1 MSVFSD
7 FQRMWVQRFPQSSLS
22 DAWEQD
28 VRASLERHKQKIA
41 ELSKELEQE
50 TLYVEYL
57 ERLLGDVERYR
68 EAGGDPSTLFEANSP
83 ASAANLLSG
92 GTPHTNSASQG
103 QDDGRLAERDDG
115 EGENQIIKA
124 APVHHQPAH
133 GDSSGGSAAAT
144 NSSAPEN
151 VIPSIA
157 SSATTTE
164 HVQLR
169 ARDGPLN
176 QCINELTSNLHSRRC
191 VSELIAAANPPPNFP
206 TSTGSNSN
214 QKSAVT
220 ASNQQ
225 QPTQSNIPVT
235 QSTVGGGGESS
246 SGPPAD
252 GEGESGVE
260 RSEGVSVGHRTRSAS
275 QSETQQTLLS
285 SPSHFVTVI
294 EVKES
299 KRTGNTVVGSTPAE
313 ADGDGAISE
322 NDATAGSAACSNN
335 SNSLLQCSI
344 PKTMPDAK
352 ANNYEN
358 VLINTGGGVSRF
370 GESVEKLGTEQLPKP
385 GEGGSG
391 ITGSSGST
399 GSSSST
405 FLDPKHPKPPDRSR
419 AGTEGGGVSVGG
431 SFSSTGGTSI
441 SERTSQLLGASSS
454 TPTATA
460 DLKKKVPPRPPP
472 KFVRRAAPVE
482 PPTVPPLNL
491 RSRESI
497 NMPTRTP
504 GDVMVNTGSST
515 VETISADVA
524 TTDSLE
530 RNMKQSEIYRQKSS
544 DSLDV
549 KLGTG
554 TEIPRNWLPKSESLK
569 SKASSSTDSPTG
581 SLGKG
586 IAAGSGS
593 TTSGA
598 SPTGSLGK
606 LPTTS
611 MVGGGVAGSGYSSSD
626 SPTGSLGKSGQ
637 HVGGQ
642 GFLHY
647 QRQVTSDSLPSV
659 GSKESLA
666 STSGGD
672 GGAGGTGTEQIKSYE
687 SISSLSSDS
696 VRVGAGGNE
705 QRHQEHYY
713 DTVPL
718 DNGDGDYVYI
728 QPGGTATGG
737 RSDDGSAFEN
747 TSTLLLLPSHPRTSS
762 QTSVQLEPESPGRS
776 SNYVNIEYFIHSSQ
790 HNENRSSSIDSDGE
804 ADLAPPPVLMRAIS
818 TDTDAEGVGGIET
831 VTPRTVSGGGGG
843 SASNIDPASG
853 SGLLRK
859 LSNANRNTIIRH
871 IVTSII
877 TSETLYVECLN
888 KMKQYM
894 KAIRA
899 TLTTSQPVISEEE
912 FQTIFF
918 KIEDL
923 HEVHSEFLRE
933 LQARLATAVADRS
946 YDSESTGS
954 LCVGEPFRRLA
965 SHIHLYG
972 AFLHNYGRA
981 IDTVKMCSTHSQQFK
996 EIVSNI
1002 VFKNQNEQK
1011 LSLEELLHKPVARVQ
1026 KNALVLE
1033 DLLAQT
1039 PEQHPD
1045 YTHLRQASKAI
1056 RTFLSEFNVVQTRSM
1071 FPSEDKALRRLV
1083 RNSFIVELADGHRK
1097 LRHLFLFNDVI
1108 ACAKYKAAGRS
1119 GGGGSDRNGFEFEL
1133 KWFIPLRDIL
1143 ICEESANDP
1152 KETSPINIVHLKSQ
1166 ACTVRDQIM
1175 LDERDE
1181 GGRGRGVGGRGITSG
1196 SSRSGDKHRKKLA
1209 DLEAQLVL
1217 ASPNLVFKIGNKAS
1231 GKTMSFFLSS
1241 DFERTQ
1247 WIESIFSLQQSCN
1260 LPGHIPVQIYDLQA
1274 WITACQALIKTE
1286 MGSYL
1291 MRNARDES
1299 LLVGDLHLTI
1309 QGLTGFEQQPCDL
1322 FVCVEI
1328 DSYGHYF
1335 RKAKTKLVC
1344 RSSTPNW
1351 NESFVLELE
1360 GSQNLRLLVYQ
1371 DDVQRPILRA
1381 KHVLKLSRSW
1391 LKDTAVSK
1399 ALKLSET
1406 LSLGTVIRF
1415 VPGEVTLRRVPTSK
1429 PGALF
1434 GAKLQQVIKREKR
1447 DIPFI
1452 VSACVREV
1460 ERRGMAEVGIY
1471 RVSGS
1476 ASDVAKLKKSF
1487 ETNAYEAEQLLKEV
1501 DVHSVTGI
1509 LKSYLRDLPEALF
1522 TDQYYPKLFDAF
1534 NRHSNLGESVR
1545 MQELQRVFAELPQP
1559 NRATINLLLDHLM
1572 RVHQQEIENKMSL
1585 HNLAMVFGPTLLRP
1599 GPSATKQKD
1608 LLESSTADVMTQAG
1622 ILYSFLQAR
1631 LK

>member
-1 MSVFSD
+1 M
-7 FQRMWVQRFPQSSLS
+7 
-22 DAWEQD
+22 EN
-28 VRASLERHKQKIA
+28 VRSTEKKSGISEKIQIW
-41 ELSKELEQE
+41 SKL
-50 TLYVEYL
+50 
-57 ERLLGDVERYR
+57 
-68 EAGGDPSTLFEANSP
+68 
-83 ASAANLLSG
+83 
-92 GTPHTNSASQG
+92 
-103 QDDGRLAERDDG
+103 
-115 EGENQIIKA
+115 NQIIKA
-124 APVHHQPAH
+124 APSPHHHHHQPENA
-133 GDSSGGSAAAT
+133 GSTVVAAAASSSSSSSAAQGTHGPGESAI
-144 NSSAPEN
+144 SS
-151 VIPSIA
+151 
-157 SSATTTE
+157 SSSSSSE
-164 HVQLR
+164 LMQLR
-169 ARDGPLN
+169 SGRDGPLN
-176 QCINELTSNLHSRRC
+176 QCISELTSNLHSRRC
-191 VSELIAAANPPPNFP
+191 VSELIAAANSTHTVTTRDSTNNAPASSHPTPA
-206 TSTGSNSN
+206 TSTALTATGSAISSN
-214 QKSAVT
+214 NAI
-220 ASNQQ
+220 NH
-225 QPTQSNIPVT
+225 QST
-235 QSTVGGGGESS
+235 QSTSEDAGGSQGGTEVS
-246 SGPPAD
+246 
-252 GEGESGVE
+252 E
-260 RSEGVSVGHRTRSAS
+260 SEGPGRSRSAS
-275 QSETQQTLLS
+275 QSKGGGPPASPHTLLS
-285 SPSHFVTVI
+285 PPSHFVTVI

-299 KRTGNTVVGSTPAE
+299 QAAAAAAAAGVAGDSSRGHPASNSNTNNTTTTTAGPECDGGVVEGGGTKEGNTSSGSSGSNGSSSHQTKCSTPKT
-313 ADGDGAISE
+313 
-322 NDATAGSAACSNN
+322 TAN
-335 SNSLLQCSI
+335 
-344 PKTMPDAK
+344 
-352 ANNYEN
+352 NNYEN
-358 VLINTGGGVSRF
+358 VLINTGGSVMSARERF
-370 GESVEKLGTEQLPKP
+370 GGSMERLII
-385 GEGGSG
+385 GEGPGQG
-391 ITGSSGST
+391 VTVGGSSA
-399 GSSSST
+399 ST
-405 FLDPKHPKPPDRSR
+405 FHDPTKHPKPPPDRGSTSASGGEASAAA
-419 AGTEGGGVSVGG
+419 AGSAFTANG
-431 SFSSTGGTSI
+431 SSI
-441 SERTSQLLGASSS
+441 SKRTSQLLGAAAAASSVS
-454 TPTATA
+454 TTTAA
-460 DLKKKVPPRPPP
+460 VDLKKKVPPRPPP

-482 PPTVPPLNL
+482 PPTVPSLAAQGQHGRP
-491 RSRESI
+491 SIHESGLGTATADQAGSDAVGQT
-497 NMPTRTP
+497 NPA
-504 GDVMVNTGSST
+504 VGSS
-515 VETISADVA
+515 
-524 TTDSLE
+524 SLE
-530 RNMKQSEIYRQKSS
+530 RHAVKPTAEIYRQRSS

-554 TEIPRNWLPKSESLK
+554 GPPASEYGRYQRPAPVTEGLKGRSSAASL
-569 SKASSSTDSPTG
+569 DSPPG

-586 IAAGSGS
+586 GTRVEMAASAMAVGV
-593 TTSGA
+593 

-606 LPTTS
+606 LQSSTGNHS
-611 MVGGGVAGSGYSSSD
+611 YHSSSD
-626 SPTGSLGKSGQ
+626 SPTGSLGKADQTSQ
-637 HVGGQ
+637 LQ
-642 GFLHY
+642 RALTY
-647 QRQVTSDSLPSV
+647 QRQGTGDSLSSV
-659 GSKESLA
+659 LGSKESLA
-666 STSGGD
+666 SG
-672 GGAGGTGTEQIKSYE
+672 GGAVGGSITERIKSYE

-696 VRVGAGGNE
+696 VRAGGTTRAAGE
-705 QRHQEHYY
+705 EATSTGATQEQEHYY

-718 DNGDGDYVYI
+718 DHGDGDYVYI
-728 QPGGTATGG
+728 QPGGISNEG
-737 RSDDGSAFEN
+737 RPEDNAA
-747 TSTLLLLPSHPRTSS
+747 TLLLQPLSVRGSHGS
-762 QTSVQLEPESPGRS
+762 QTNVQPLETESPGRN
-776 SNYVNIEYFIHSSQ
+776 NYVNIEYFIRPTQ
-790 HNENRSSSIDSDGE
+790 NNENRSSSIDSDGE
-804 ADLAPPPVLMRAIS
+804 ADLGPPPVLMRAIS
-818 TDTDAEGVGGIET
+818 TDTNPATNDAAD
-831 VTPRTVSGGGGG
+831 SLAAGGGTAT
-843 SASNIDPASG
+843 SI
-853 SGLLRK
+853 SGLSRK
-859 LSNANRNTIIRH
+859 ISNANRNTIIRH
-871 IVTSII
+871 IVSSIV

-918 KIEDL
+918 KIEEL
-923 HEVHSEFLRE
+923 HEVHCEFLAE
-933 LQARLATAVADRS
+933 LRARLAAADLD
-946 YDSESTGS
+946 DSANSGDG
-954 LCVGEPFRRLA
+954 LCVGEQFRQLA

-981 IDTVKMCSTHSQQFK
+981 IDTVKSCSTHSQQFK

-1033 DLLAQT
+1033 DLLAHT

-1045 YTHLRQASKAI
+1045 YMPLRQASKTM
-1056 RTFLSEFNVVQTRSM
+1056 RTFLAEFNVVQTRSM

-1108 ACAKYKAAGRS
+1108 ACAKYKAAGRGAS
-1119 GGGGSDRNGFEFEL
+1119 ERNGFEFEL

-1143 ICEESANDP
+1143 ICEESANDS
-1152 KETSPINIVHLKSQ
+1152 KEASPINIVQLKSQ

-1181 GGRGRGVGGRGITSG
+1181 LGRRGG
-1196 SSRSGDKHRKKLA
+1196 SSRLGGAPGGSSRVGDKHRKKLA

-1217 ASPNLVFKIGNKAS
+1217 ASPNLVFKIGNKAT
-1231 GKTMSFFLSS
+1231 GKTMTFFLSS

-1247 WIESIFSLQQSCN
+1247 WIESILSLQQSCN
-1260 LPGHIPVQIYDLQA
+1260 LPGQLAVQIYDLQA

-1309 QGLTGFEQQPCDL
+1309 QGLSGFDQPPCDL

-1344 RSSTPNW
+1344 RSSSPYW

-1360 GSQNLRLLVYQ
+1360 GSQNLRLLLYQ
-1371 DDVQRPILRA
+1371 DAAQRQILRA

-1391 LKDTAVSK
+1391 LQETPVSK
-1399 ALKLSET
+1399 SLKLSES

-1434 GAKLQQVIKREKR
+1434 GAKLQSVIKREKR

-1509 LKSYLRDLPEALF
+1509 LKSYLRELPEALF
-1522 TDQYYPKLFDAF
+1522 TDQYYQQLFDAF
-1534 NRHSNLGESVR
+1534 NQQTYSNEAAR
-1545 MQELQRVFAELPQP
+1545 IHELQRIFAELPQP

-1599 GPSATKQKD
+1599 GPTASKQKD